1 MTMKREIIY
10 GAVVGL
16 AAGLIVVGVSDVADG
31 ATIAPAPKQT
41 RGWTHTPPPAT
52 RPAPTLPPRVT
63 TTPVPKPTNTLR
75 PPVRPTSYP
84 TYTRG
89 SVVEIVSARTSRCGR

>member
-1 MTMKREIIY
+1 MSNKREIIY

-16 AAGLIVVGVSDVADG
+16 VAGLIVVGVSDVADG
-31 ATIAPAPKQT
+31 ATIPPAPKQT

-75 PPVRPTSYP
+75 PPTRPTSYP
-84 TYTRG
+84 TYTRPA
-89 SVVEIVSARTSRCGR
+89 VVTVAPAPKICK